1 MFYFISTLGIAV
13 IINNEIFNND
23 PNGTPS
29 MSLSNRT
36 GTHIDAGSYT
46 CYFDNS
52 LLNSTNDTRF
62 NMEANRHYLIVV
74 CYLSDTFLLLCLLHV
89 LNLVC
94 FLFFPDRKNKTTPLQ
109 MQKRNESS
117 FGFPKCIM
125 YIPSPRFLCRL
136 TAYMDLL

>member
-1 MFYFISTLGIAV
+1 MQALVHPRLFVWFVFFNPWSCSDTVDLLCFSFNLIIFYFISTLGIAV

-36 GTHIDAGSYT
+36 GTHIDAGRYT

-52 LLNSTNDTRF
+52 WLNSTNHTRF
-62 NMEANRHYLIVV
+62 DMEANSHYLIVV

-94 FLFFPDRKNKTTPLQ
+94 FFFSR
-109 MQKRNESS
+109 QK
-117 FGFPKCIM
+117 K
-125 YIPSPRFLCRL
+125 
-136 TAYMDLL
+136 